1 MAGPL
6 RADPKSSL
14 VGMERIK
21 SFEIF
26 SSLTVRKDVMAK
38 VFRMLFPLIARGF
51 DPSSSSFLLHSGVF
65 PRPSGCANQRQR
77 RSHALIGGTHA
88 CSRRLL
94 GGQHACPI
102 VDGSKGEKDVTPWCL
117 DALVME
123 CTFPNSSDASPL
135 CFAE

>member
-21 SFEIF
+21 SFKIF

-102 VDGSKGEKDVTPWCL
+102 VDGSISATY
-117 DALVME
+117 
-123 CTFPNSSDASPL
+123 
-135 CFAE
+135 